1 VSVVA
6 RRDVLRVDVET
17 ALNDPAILWDRL
29 RGATVL
35 VTGATGVIGKGIA
48 RVLCAASVSKDLD
61 LTVVALGR
69 DIVKGRRLE
78 AELDVRFLAADV
90 CELSPATSGLDKAD
104 FVFHAAGVTSSA
116 RMVAQPE
123 EVVATAVDG
132 TRNVLDLALALGA
145 SSVVYVSSMEVYGQG
160 LSGVVTESDLG
171 VVDPDDPRSSYPEGK
186 RRAEAL
192 SAAYATKYGLHT
204 TNARLGLTFGAGVPN
219 DLDNARVPL
228 QFARSVLAG
237 RDIELHTDGQGL
249 TNVCYLADAVRAL
262 LLLATKGAAGE
273 AYNVVNPDASMTI
286 RQMAEVVARE
296 VAGGTIDVVVK
307 PPEDVERRGYA
318 PPSAYRLSAEKL
330 RALGWEP
337 RFGMAEM
344 YERMIA
350 SWRS

>member
-1 VSVVA
+1 VA
-6 RRDVLRVDVET
+6 LPDVLRDDVET
-17 ALNDPAILWDRL
+17 ALNDPAILWDRF

-35 VTGATGVIGKGIA
+35 VTGATGAIGNGIA
-48 RVLCAASVSKDLD
+48 RVLCAANVSKDLD
-61 LTVVALGR
+61 LTVVAQGR
-69 DIVKGRRLE
+69 DVVKGRRLE

-90 CELSPATSGLDKAD
+90 RELSVATSGLDSAD

-116 RMVAQPE
+116 RMVARPE
-123 EVVATAVDG
+123 EVLATAVDG
-132 TRNVLDLALALGA
+132 TRNVLDLAVALGA
-145 SSVVYVSSMEVYGQG
+145 SRVVCVSSMEVYGQG
-160 LSGVVTESDLG
+160 LSGVVAESDLG
-171 VVDPDDPRSSYPEGK
+171 IIDPRDPRSSYPEGK

-192 SAAYATKYGLHT
+192 SAAYATKYGVHT

-219 DLDNARVPL
+219 DLDNTRVPL

-237 RDIELHTDGQGL
+237 RDIELHTDGAGL

-273 AYNVVNPDASMTI
+273 AYNVSNSQASMTI

-296 VAGGTIDVVVK
+296 VAGGTINVVVK
-307 PPEDVERRGYA
+307 KPEDIESRGYA
-318 PPSAYRLSAEKL
+318 PPSSYRLATGKI

-337 RFGMAEM
+337 RYGMAEIFQ
-344 YERMIA
+344 RMIA